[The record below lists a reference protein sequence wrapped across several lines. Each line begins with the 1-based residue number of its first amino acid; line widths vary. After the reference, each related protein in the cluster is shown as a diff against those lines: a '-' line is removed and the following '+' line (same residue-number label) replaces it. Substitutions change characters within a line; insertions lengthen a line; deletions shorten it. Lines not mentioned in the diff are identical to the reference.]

1 MSGKLLDGPEWFRKP
16 GPDFWP
22 AVFWFWHRIPSASE
36 IRRQLADIS
45 EKGVGTVMIQ
55 ARRALALESYL
66 SPAYMDAYR
75 DAAAEAQRL
84 GLRVTIYDEYGWMS
98 GHGGG
103 RTVNGADHLRERH
116 LFWTSGVVQG
126 ARTELTISNIH
137 SPFLDFLG
145 EAGRTWCYE
154 DGVPRWRDWQVVLAV
169 SHPDDQSAIA
179 AESAVWPVTG
189 TINIEQTG
197 DAACRIV
204 IEHDGAVAAGSA
216 VTVFA
221 SARCLTSRLINYLLP
236 EAAQRFADTVYAP
249 LLDAAGGAADGFF
262 FDHPYAGFHVWD
274 EHHGNLGNSL
284 LWDAADPADAMQLLS
299 LLRDVGPHTAAL
311 RAGFFEAYGRRLH
324 DAFFGTLSRWAAE
337 RGVGFTGHELLT
349 HVGAWGL
356 HAGLK
361 GFDPRSMPGV
371 DYFGIDAYRS
381 TTAVDAA
388 DYAPQLSAK
397 LGDSVARAHGRR
409 RCMIEQYSTGRETG
423 ATGLA
428 GQWGLTAERFRAQAI
443 RHMLFGARQILLHA
457 CNVTDGD
464 KGDGLLSARFDF
476 PPAFNFEPWWQDC
489 PAIFA
494 ELARLSAFLEDGEA
508 LRPVALFYPL
518 ETIRAEAMV
527 SACGDHFGW
536 WAEAL
541 ARAGIGYDI
550 VDERMLG
557 TVLGGKPRY
566 ATLVLPAVTT
576 LASADTAETIAA
588 FVRNG
593 GRLLATGPLPHKT
606 RMKGEEPSCA
616 APLTSVAAGGRVVH
630 LPDAAQQDIA
640 RLVAAEPRPLPAISF
655 EDGPSWSSVSRCGDS
670 WRLAAFNDQATA
682 RRLNIRLAEPTPDI
696 SLWNPD
702 TGEVAVAPCTMVDGT
717 LTLDV
722 GAQRLVCL
730 SIRNGDPASNS
741 AVDAGGHHHTAHAD
755 VPAPIVLSDGWTLEI
770 DGGGPISIAVDHGWE
785 AQGHATFAGTGVYR
799 RRINLPELADGLVWH
814 LLLPGLHETAELWL
828 DGAFVGRHVAGEAR
842 FALPVSRGEVAV
854 ELRVRNTAANRYYA
868 GTPFW
873 DGTPLPSGLTA
884 APCLCAGRQSLVANP
899 GAATETASRWGTE

>member
-1 MSGKLLDGPEWFRKP
+1 MSFSVDGPPDIHDATRIDFKGKGTHADTVSGNLLDGPEWFRKP
-16 GPDFWP
+16 GPDFRP

-36 IRRQLADIS
+36 IRRQLADIR
-45 EKGVGTVMIQ
+45 EKGVGAVMIQ
-55 ARRALALESYL
+55 ARRALPLEAYL

-126 ARTELTISNIH
+126 TRTELTISNIH

-154 DGVPRWRDWQVVLAV
+154 DGVPRWADWQIVLAV
-169 SHPDDQSAIA
+169 SHPETAIA
-179 AESAVWPVTG
+179 AESAVRPLTG

-204 IEHDGAVAAGSA
+204 IEHDGAVPAGSA

-371 DYFGIDAYRS
+371 DYFGVDAYRS

-423 ATGLA
+423 APGLA

-443 RHMLFGARQILLHA
+443 RHLLFGARQILLHA
-457 CNVTDGD
+457 CNVTDGA

-476 PPAFNFEPWWQDC
+476 PPAF
-489 PAIFA
+489 
-494 ELARLSAFLEDGEA
+494 SK
-508 LRPVALFYPL
+508 
-518 ETIRAEAMV
+518 
-527 SACGDHFGW
+527 S
-536 WAEAL
+536 
-541 ARAGIGYDI
+541 
-550 VDERMLG
+550 
-557 TVLGGKPRY
+557 
-566 ATLVLPAVTT
+566 
-576 LASADTAETIAA
+576 
-588 FVRNG
+588 
-593 GRLLATGPLPHKT
+593 
-606 RMKGEEPSCA
+606 
-616 APLTSVAAGGRVVH
+616 
-630 LPDAAQQDIA
+630 
-640 RLVAAEPRPLPAISF
+640 
-655 EDGPSWSSVSRCGDS
+655 
-670 WRLAAFNDQATA
+670 RLAAMN
-682 RRLNIRLAEPTPDI
+682 
-696 SLWNPD
+696 
-702 TGEVAVAPCTMVDGT
+702 GT
-717 LTLDV
+717 
-722 GAQRLVCL
+722 
-730 SIRNGDPASNS
+730 
-741 AVDAGGHHHTAHAD
+741 
-755 VPAPIVLSDGWTLEI
+755 SDGLPTSSS
-770 DGGGPISIAVDHGWE
+770 PSIA
-785 AQGHATFAGTGVYR
+785 R
-799 RRINLPELADGLVWH
+799 
-814 LLLPGLHETAELWL
+814 TA
-828 DGAFVGRHVAGEAR
+828 
-842 FALPVSRGEVAV
+842 
-854 ELRVRNTAANRYYA
+854 
-868 GTPFW
+868 
-873 DGTPLPSGLTA
+873 
-884 APCLCAGRQSLVANP
+884 
-899 GAATETASRWGTE
+899 

>member
-1 MSGKLLDGPEWFRKP
+1 MLDGPDWFRKP

-75 DAAAEAQRL
+75 DATAEAQRL

-103 RTVNGADHLRERH
+103 LTVNGADHLRERH
-116 LFWTSGVVQG
+116 LFWTSAVVQG
-126 ARTELTISNIH
+126 ARTELRISNIH

-154 DGVPRWRDWQVVLAV
+154 DGGPRWGDWQIVLAV
-169 SHPDDQSAIA
+169 SHPDDRSAIA
-179 AESAVWPVTG
+179 AESALRLVLG
-189 TINIEQTG
+189 TIDIEQTG

-204 IEHDGAVAAGSA
+204 IEHDDALAAGNA

-236 EAAQRFADTVYAP
+236 EAAQRFADLVYAP

-262 FDHPYAGFHVWD
+262 FDHPYAGLHVWD

-284 LWDAADPADAMQLLS
+284 LWDNADLVGAMQLLS
-299 LLRDVGPHTAAL
+299 LLRDVGPRTAAL
-311 RAGFFEAYGRRLH
+311 RAGFFEAYGRRMH
-324 DAFFGTLSRWAAE
+324 DTFFGTLSRWTAE

-356 HAGLK
+356 HDGFT

-381 TTAVDAA
+381 ATAVDAA

-423 ATGLA
+423 APGLA

-443 RHMLFGARQILLHA
+443 RHLLFGARQILLHA
-457 CNVTDGD
+457 YNVTDGAR
-464 KGDGLLSARFDF
+464 GDGLLSARFDF
-476 PPAFNFEPWWQDC
+476 PPAFNFEPWWEDC
-489 PAIFA
+489 PAIFP
-494 ELARLSAFLEDGEA
+494 ELARLSAFLEDGKP
-508 LRPVALFYPL
+508 LRPVALLYPL
-518 ETIRAEAMV
+518 ETIRAEAMAP
-527 SACGDHFGW
+527 ACGEHFGW

-541 ARAGIGYDI
+541 ARAGLGYDI
-550 VDERMLG
+550 VDERMLD
-557 TVLGGKPRY
+557 TVLGAEPLY
-566 ATLVLPAVTT
+566 ETLVLPAVTT
-576 LASADTAETIAA
+576 LASVNTAEIVAA
-588 FVRNG
+588 FVRKG

-606 RMKGEEPSCA
+606 RMEGDEPSCA
-616 APLTSVAAGGRVVH
+616 GLLTSLAAVCERVVH

-640 RLVAAEPRPLPAISF
+640 RLVATEAHPLPDIRF
-655 EDGPSWSSVSRCGDS
+655 EDSPSWSSVSRCGDS
-670 WRLAAFNDQATA
+670 WRLAAFNDQAMA
-682 RRLNIRLAEPTPDI
+682 RRLNIRLAEPTPEI
-696 SLWNPD
+696 SSWNPE
-702 TGEVAVAPCTMVDGT
+702 TGEVAAIPYSVVDGT

-730 SIRNGDPASNS
+730 SIQNGDPASS
-741 AVDAGGHHHTAHAD
+741 SSVDAGRRHDAQPVGE
-755 VPAPIVLSDGWTLEI
+755 PSPIVLSEGWTLEI
-770 DGGGPISIAVDHGWE
+770 DGGEQLPIAVDRGWE
-785 AQGHATFAGTGVYR
+785 AQGHATFAGTGIYR
-799 RRINLPELADGLVWH
+799 RRINLSGLPDGFFWH

-828 DGAFVGRHVAGEAR
+828 DGAFIGRHVAGEAR
-842 FALPVSRGEVAV
+842 FTLPVSQGEVTI
-854 ELRVRNTAANRYYA
+854 ELRVRNTAANRYYE

-873 DGTPLPSGLTA
+873 DGRPLPSGLTA
-884 APCLCAGRQSLVANP
+884 TPYLCPR
-899 GAATETASRWGTE
+899 SRSD